1 MSNQPTTM
9 PSGPNKQGVFYK
21 RHGKGGL
28 DADIDDKFDVVVPKG
43 NKILLIAIFI
53 ILFACQYVIPS
64 MQKYWYIPIAY
75 LGVCVIPIFL
85 WGKLGAAM
93 AEGNILKWLRKTVQN
108 KKNSV
113 VEIVEGFPTR
123 VMDPYYIEAN
133 PIDLDLG
140 SDAAATKVFLNRVKE
155 VLFLSIG
162 ICTLLSQTLAPSFF
176 PAMQQALTDNYN
188 AAVLNNMNPANTP
201 IEVVFP
207 YVNQDEFIIDTTI
220 FLGPFALILLFP
232 IMPLLWITEDMQI
245 YRVNEVQDPFRLG
258 TYLRNGLLSKIL
270 GFFGI
275 VLAFK
280 IAYSFASGS
289 VLRGEAL
296 ELMKNT
302 PGLTLDAALVAAQ
315 ADGID
320 MMQVLIQTGYQFAMI
335 LLSGAALPFL
345 VALVYLAKFHGV
357 YVNNIRIKASE
368 FIPSATIRIIYAP
381 ANELTVLTHP
391 EKLKEIKKDF
401 LDTTGGKVLLF
412 GMALVAFAISFYIG
426 FIWVG

>member
-1 MSNQPTTM
+1 
-9 PSGPNKQGVFYK
+9 
-21 RHGKGGL
+21 
-28 DADIDDKFDVVVPKG
+28 
-43 NKILLIAIFI
+43 
-53 ILFACQYVIPS
+53 
-64 MQKYWYIPIAY
+64 
-75 LGVCVIPIFL
+75 
-85 WGKLGAAM
+85 
-93 AEGNILKWLRKTVQN
+93 
-108 KKNSV
+108 
-113 VEIVEGFPTR
+113 
-123 VMDPYYIEAN
+123 
-133 PIDLDLG
+133 
-140 SDAAATKVFLNRVKE
+140 
-155 VLFLSIG
+155 
-162 ICTLLSQTLAPSFF
+162 
-176 PAMQQALTDNYN
+176 
-188 AAVLNNMNPANTP
+188 
-201 IEVVFP
+201 
-207 YVNQDEFIIDTTI
+207 
-220 FLGPFALILLFP
+220 
-232 IMPLLWITEDMQI
+232 MPLLWITEDMQI

-345 VALVYLAKFHGV
+345 VALIYLAKFHGV